1 MMMWIICYRIV
12 LINNRTAC
20 IFEEGFPVKTAIA
33 PTVDAA
39 TAVIALSIHG
49 VIPLLATGL
58 AGEEAVVVEVP
69 TPAGGWTPYV
79 SGGAT
84 VELSA
89 SDNKILLDVPGNYRL
104 NKTATLAAVGV
115 MLDVD

>member
-1 MMMWIICYRIV
+1 MLIICYMAV
-12 LINNRTAC
+12 LINNRTDA
-20 IFEEGFPVKTAIA
+20 FFRGFTVKTAIA

-58 AGEEAVVVEVP
+58 AGDEAVVVEVP

-89 SDNKILLDVPGNYRL
+89 ADNKILLDVPGNYRL